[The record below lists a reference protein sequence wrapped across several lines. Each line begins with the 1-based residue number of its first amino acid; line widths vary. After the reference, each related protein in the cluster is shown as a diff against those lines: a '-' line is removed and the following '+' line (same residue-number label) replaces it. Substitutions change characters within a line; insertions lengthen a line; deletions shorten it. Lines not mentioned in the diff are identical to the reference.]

1 MFSHLMLGVNDM
13 EASKAFYDAVLG
25 TLGRGPGVMG
35 AKGRCFYF
43 SDFGI
48 LVLKPSS
55 IRLDI
60 NSTDSITGFT
70 AETASQVDAWYKTG
84 LSFGEDRVDG
94 PPLIRDAEAGKFYLS
109 YLLDPTG
116 NKLCAMQYLD

>member
-1 MFSHLMLGVNDM
+1 MFSHIMLGAKDM
-13 EASKAFYDAVLG
+13 EASREFYDAVMG

-48 LVLKPSS
+48 LVLKPSDMS
-55 IRLDI
+55 VDV
-60 NSTDSITGFT
+60 NTSDSITGFV
-70 AETASQVDAWYKTG
+70 AETNKQVDAWYEAG
-84 LSFGEDRVDG
+84 LLFDKDLVLG
-94 PPLIRDAEAGKFYLS
+94 PPQLRDAEAGKFYLS

-116 NKLCAMQYLD
+116 NKLCAMHYLD